1 MDNEILKTL
10 AKELASK
17 VNAAVN
23 IPLVKEEDEQAL
35 FEIIILMVMEI
46 LFSKLGFRYKAEK

>member
-46 LFSKLGFRYKAEK
+46 LLGKLGFRYKTEK

>member
-46 LFSKLGFRYKAEK
+46 LFSKLGFRYKTEK

>member
-46 LFSKLGFRYKAEK
+46 LLGKLGFRYKVEK